1 MIWLQENWI
10 IAVVGLIVAVVLL
23 WWLFG
28 RAKPEEIARPTVEPA
43 KPAKPLEPV
52 KPEIIAAEPA
62 RFKPIEPKPQPV
74 AKAAPPPAPEPV
86 AKAAPP
92 PPAPAPAPAPA
103 AAPVAKAAPPAPKPA
118 AKAKA
123 AAKPAA
129 KKPPAKEPAAK
140 PAAKPPVKPAAE
152 SAKKPA
158 AKPATKAAAEPAVKK
173 AAKPAPPKAA
183 AAIPAEPTVPPPAAP
198 KPAPAA
204 RKTGAD
210 NLQLLKGVGP
220 KLVVLLNGLG
230 VTGFQ
235 QIADWT
241 DADIAR
247 IDPQLGTFQ
256 GRIARDNIV
265 DQAGYLA
272 RGDKAGF
279 EAKYGAL
286 GGEL

>member
-10 IAVVGLIVAVVLL
+10 IAVVGLVVAVVLL
-23 WWLFG
+23 RWLFG
-28 RAKPEEIARPTVEPA
+28 RSKPEDIARPTVEPT

-74 AKAAPPPAPEPV
+74 APATPPPAPEPV

-92 PPAPAPAPAPA
+92 PPEPAPAPEPKPTAKSA
-103 AAPVAKAAPPAPKPA
+103 AEAAPPAPKPA
-118 AKAKA
+118 AKPKA

-129 KKPPAKEPAAK
+129 KKTAAKEPVAK
-140 PAAKPPVKPAAE
+140 PAAKPPTKAA
-152 SAKKPA
+152 AKPA
-158 AKPATKAAAEPAVKK
+158 AKKAT
-173 AAKPAPPKAA
+173 KPAPAKAA
-183 AAIPAEPTVPPPAAP
+183 SAIPEEPTVPPPPAA

-204 RKTGAD
+204 PKTGAD

-230 VTGFQ
+230 VTSFQ

-272 RGDKAGF
+272 RSDKAGF